1 MMATTEVMRVEPIAT
16 LVVDD
21 EREARE
27 GMVDLLRRDPELRI
41 VGVAASGREAVDAIL
56 HRSPELVLLD
66 VQMPEVDGFD
76 VLAAVPPP
84 DLPVI
89 VFVTAYDE
97 YVLRAFE
104 AHAFDYLLKPFADDR
119 LLRAVAD
126 AKAQVHQRRLGA
138 LGREL
143 ANAVQSGG
151 LRPAGGEPRADRIM
165 ARAGEETAVIRVD
178 DIDWIE
184 ARNYCVKLHV
194 GRREYLVRET
204 MTRLS
209 ARLRPDKFV
218 RIHRSSIINLDRLES
233 LQPYF
238 RGGYIVRLRDGTRLQ
253 LSRSR
258 KAAFERAIGQTLSQ
272 AR

>member
-1 MMATTEVMRVEPIAT
+1 MTDPAAFEPIAT

-27 GMVDLLRRDPELRI
+27 GMLDLLRRDPELRVI
-41 VGVAASGREAVDAIL
+41 AVAGTGREAVDAIR

-66 VQMPEVDGFD
+66 IQMPELDGFG
-76 VLAAVPPP
+76 VLRAVSPRE
-84 DLPVI
+84 LPVV

-97 YVLRAFE
+97 YALRAFE
-104 AHAFDYLLKPFADDR
+104 AHALDYLLKPFADDR
-119 LLRAVAD
+119 FLRAVAH
-126 AKAQVHQRRLGA
+126 AKAQVRQRRLGA
-138 LGREL
+138 LGRDL
-143 ANAVQSGG
+143 ASAVQRGG
-151 LRPAGGEPRADRIM
+151 LRSRSGEGRADRIM
-165 ARAGEETAVIRVD
+165 ARAGEETAVLRVE

-194 GRREYLVRET
+194 GGREYLLRET
-204 MTRLS
+204 MTRIG
-209 ARLRPDKFV
+209 ARLDPDKFV

-233 LQPYF
+233 LQPFF

-258 KAAFERAIGQTLSQ
+258 KAAFERAIGQNLGQ
-272 AR
+272 PR

>member
-1 MMATTEVMRVEPIAT
+1 MKDATSFEPIAT

-27 GMVDLLRRDPELRI
+27 GMLNLLRRDPELRI
-41 VGVAASGREAVDAIL
+41 IGVAGTGREAQELIL
-56 HRSPELVLLD
+56 QRSPELVLLD
-66 VQMPEVDGFD
+66 VQMPELDGFG
-76 VLAAVPPP
+76 VLAGIPERDA
-84 DLPVI
+84 PVT

-97 YVLRAFE
+97 YALRAFE

-119 LLRAVAD
+119 FLEAVAH
-126 AKAQVHQRRLGA
+126 AKAQVRQRRLGA

-143 ANAVQSGG
+143 AGAAERGG
-151 LRPAGGEPRADRIM
+151 LRPQTRDGLAERIM
-165 ARAGEETAVIRVD
+165 ARAGEETAVVRVD

-194 GRREYLVRET
+194 GGREYLVRET
-204 MTRLS
+204 MTRIG
-209 ARLRPDKFV
+209 ARLDPDKFV

-258 KAAFERAIGQTLSQ
+258 KPAFERALGQSLGQ

>member
-1 MMATTEVMRVEPIAT
+1 MTDSASVEPITT

-27 GMVDLLRRDPELRI
+27 GMLDLLRRDPELRI
-41 VGVAASGREAVDAIL
+41 VGAAATGREAAEAIL

-66 VQMPEVDGFD
+66 VQMPEVDGFG
-76 VLAAVPPP
+76 VLAAVAPR
-84 DLPVI
+84 DLPVV

-97 YVLRAFE
+97 YALRAFE
-104 AHAFDYLLKPFADDR
+104 VHAFDYLLKPFADER
-119 LLRAVAD
+119 FFQAMTQ

-138 LGREL
+138 MGREL
-143 ANAVQSGG
+143 ASAVHRVG
-151 LRPAGGEPRADRIM
+151 LRPAVGDGWIERIM
-165 ARAGEETAVIRVD
+165 ARAGETTAVVRVD

-194 GRREYLVRET
+194 GGRDYLVRET
-204 MTRLS
+204 MTRLG
-209 ARLRPDKFV
+209 ARLDPVKFV

-258 KAAFERAIGQTLSQ
+258 KAAFERAIGQPLGQ

>member
-1 MMATTEVMRVEPIAT
+1 MTDPSSPDPIAT

-27 GMVDLLRRDPELRI
+27 GMLDLLGRDPELRI
-41 VGVAASGREAVDAIL
+41 VGVAGTGREAVDAIL
-56 HRSPELVLLD
+56 HRSPELVMLD
-66 VQMPEVDGFD
+66 VQMPEVDGFG
-76 VLAAVPPP
+76 VLEAVAPR
-84 DLPVI
+84 DLPVV

-97 YVLRAFE
+97 YAIRAFE

-119 LLRAVAD
+119 FFEAVAH

-143 ANAVQSGG
+143 ASAVRRGG
-151 LRPAGGEPRADRIM
+151 LQPPVGGRVERIM
-165 ARAGEETAVIRVD
+165 ARAGETTAVVRVD

-194 GRREYLVRET
+194 GGREYLIRET
-204 MTRLS
+204 MTRLG
-209 ARLRPDKFV
+209 ARLDPNKFV
-218 RIHRSSIINLDRLES
+218 RIHRSSIINLDRLDS

-258 KAAFERAIGQTLSQ
+258 KPAFERAIGQALGQ

>member
-1 MMATTEVMRVEPIAT
+1 MTDPATFEPIAT

-21 EREARE
+21 ELEARE
-27 GMVDLLRRDPELRI
+27 GMLNLLREDPELRI
-41 VGVAASGREAVDAIL
+41 VGVATTGREAVDAIL

-66 VQMPEVDGFD
+66 VQMPEMDGFG
-76 VLAAVPPP
+76 VLAALPKQ
-84 DLPVI
+84 DLPI
-89 VFVTAYDE
+89 VVFATAYDE
-97 YVLRAFE
+97 YALRAFE
-104 AHAFDYLLKPFADDR
+104 AHALDYVLKPFDDER
-119 LLRAVAD
+119 LLEAVAH
-126 AKAQVHQRRLGA
+126 AKARVRQWRLGA

-143 ANAVQSGG
+143 ASAVESGG
-151 LRPAGGEPRADRIM
+151 MRPRDNDSRVERIM

-194 GRREYLVRET
+194 GGREYLVRES
-204 MTRLS
+204 MTRLG
-209 ARLRPDKFV
+209 ARLNPDKFV
-218 RIHRSSIINLDRLES
+218 RIHRSSIINLDRLDS

-238 RGGYIVRLRDGTRLQ
+238 HGGYIVRLHDGTRLQ

-258 KAAFERAIGQTLSQ
+258 KATLERALGQPLGQ